1 MHRLYSI
8 DNFFLNDV
16 YTVSFSFQLSPTD
29 LLQQDHPHFP
39 GDLASSPMAPPR
51 SSGGKGRG
59 GVRSSSRLSHNIVMW
74 NNQLGSNDDL
84 FQSNNAANSNANNGL
99 ELEMGSNPIYEPPPK
114 SNKPSEIKDG
124 DKINL
129 HGASADE
136 RNTDG
141 VSNPADKS
149 GGNKNPGEVGTPSE
163 SDETAYGGQSSIYS
177 RAPSQCSSVSATQS
191 FDMRMYGR
199 SRMMQVY

>member
-1 MHRLYSI
+1 
-8 DNFFLNDV
+8 
-16 YTVSFSFQLSPTD
+16 
-29 LLQQDHPHFP
+29 
-39 GDLASSPMAPPR
+39 MAPAR
-51 SSGGKGRG
+51 NSGGKGRG
-59 GVRSSSRLSHNIVMW
+59 GARSSSRLSHNIVMW

-84 FQSNNAANSNANNGL
+84 FQPNNAANPNANNGL
-99 ELEMGSNPIYEPPPK
+99 ELEMGSNPIYEPPP
-114 SNKPSEIKDG
+114 NKPSEIKDG
-124 DKINL
+124 DKNNP

-136 RNTDG
+136 RNKDG
-141 VSNPADKS
+141 VPNSADKT

-199 SRMMQVY
+199 SKMMQVGENSVLILLYEAAE